1 MPVRRR
7 ATGRRRLLFGLL
19 AVLGWVALV
28 AGGIESYVRFVADDG
43 MQYDLEMWKYGRDL
57 KRPAGEPSLGHEHV
71 PGRRATLMG
80 VDFAINSHGLRDREL
95 GYERVP
101 GRLRIL
107 MLGDSLTVGW
117 GVRMEDTFAKRLERM
132 FAEVEREREEKGVAA
147 EVINAGV
154 GNYNTIQE
162 VQYFLTK
169 GFRYRPD
176 IVVLNHFVNDAEPVP
191 VSHAASAAERMCFS
205 CNFIA
210 GRLDTL
216 ARKFSGGQSWVEY
229 YLELYDQGRSRGWLD
244 AADHIRKLAD
254 YCRAEGIRLVI
265 VSLPELHD
273 VQTYRFQEITDL
285 VHRAADANGA
295 AFADMLPYL
304 KERAS
309 PGLWVS
315 PPDPHPNTLAHQL
328 IAAGLFE
335 TLRGSV
341 AAGGLAGR

>member
-1 MPVRRR
+1 MRQRP
-7 ATGRRRLLFGLL
+7 TGRRRLLFGVL
-19 AVLGWVALV
+19 AVLGWLALV

-57 KRPAGEPSLGHEHV
+57 KRPADEPSLGHEHV

-80 VDFAINSHGLRDREL
+80 VDVAINSRGLRDREL
-95 GYERVP
+95 DVARTP

-132 FAEVEREREEKGVAA
+132 FAEVQGKEI

-169 GFRYRPD
+169 GFRYQPD
-176 IVVLNHFVNDAEPVP
+176 IIVLSHFVNDAEPVP
-191 VSHAASAAERMCFS
+191 VSHATSAAERMCFS

-210 GRLDTL
+210 GRIDTL
-216 ARKFSGGQSWVEY
+216 RRKLSGGKSWVEY
-229 YLELYDQGRSRGWLD
+229 YLGLYEQGRSRGWLD

-254 YCRAEGIRLVI
+254 YCRAHGIRLLV

-273 VQTYRFQEITDL
+273 VQNYRFQEITDL
-285 VHRAADANGA
+285 VQRAAEANGVE
-295 AFADMLPYL
+295 FADMLPYL
-304 KERAS
+304 KDRAS
-309 PGLWVS
+309 PDLWVS
-315 PPDPHPNTLAHQL
+315 PPDPHPNALAHQL

-335 TLRGSV
+335 KLRMSI
-341 AAGGLAGR
+341 AANGLAVR